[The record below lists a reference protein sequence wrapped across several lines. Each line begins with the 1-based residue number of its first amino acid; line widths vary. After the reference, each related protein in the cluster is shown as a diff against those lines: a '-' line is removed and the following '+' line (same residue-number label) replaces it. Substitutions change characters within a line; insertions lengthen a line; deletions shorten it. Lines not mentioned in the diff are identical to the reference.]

1 MNLKI
6 KLGVNIDHVAT
17 VRNARGTIYPSP
29 LRAAMLAQE
38 SRADSVTLHIREDRR
53 HIREQDLVQIKNRV
67 KIPINLEMAP
77 TPSMLSIALKH
88 KPDYVCIVPEKRQ
101 ELTTEGGLNVVKY
114 AFILKKIIKKLKD
127 KNIRVS
133 LFLEPNKK
141 SISKAAQLE
150 VDCVEIHT
158 GKLCNLVENKKKY
171 SKELERILSVLKY
184 GFENGLEMHAGHG
197 ITYNSLR
204 LFRNNKHL
212 SEVNIGHFII
222 SESIFLGMKKAIKK
236 IRRILI

>member
-1 MNLKI
+1 MNSKI

-77 TPSMLSIALKH
+77 TPNMLSIALKH

-101 ELTTEGGLNVVKY
+101 ELTTEGGLNIVKY
-114 AFILKKIIKKLKD
+114 AFILNKIIKKLKD

-171 SKELERILSVLKY
+171 SKELEKILSVLKH
-184 GFENGLEMHAGHG
+184 GFENGLEMHVGHG

-204 LFRNNKHL
+204 LFKNNKHL

-236 IRRILI
+236 IKRILI

>member
-171 SKELERILSVLKY
+171 SKELEKILSVLKH
-184 GFENGLEMHAGHG
+184 GFENGLEMHVGHG

-204 LFRNNKHL
+204 LFKNNKHL

-236 IRRILI
+236 IKRILI

>member
-1 MNLKI
+1 MNSKI

-17 VRNARGTIYPSP
+17 VRNARRTVYPSP

-38 SRADSVTLHIREDRR
+38 SKADSVTLHIREDRR
-53 HIREQDLVQIKNRV
+53 HIREDDLVQIKNRI

-77 TPSMLSIALKH
+77 TLSMLSIALKH

-114 AFILKKIIKKLKD
+114 IFILKKIIKKLKD

-141 SISKAAQLE
+141 AISKAVELE

-158 GKLCNLVENKKKY
+158 GKLCDLVENKKKY
-171 SKELERILSVLKY
+171 SKELERILNILKY
-184 GFENGLEMHAGHG
+184 GFENGLEMHVGHG
-197 ITYNSLR
+197 ITYSSLR
-204 LFRNNKHL
+204 LFKNNKHL

-222 SESIFLGMKKAIKK
+222 SESIFLGMKKAIRKIKK
-236 IRRILI
+236 VLM

>member
-1 MNLKI
+1 MNSKI

-17 VRNARGTIYPSP
+17 VRNARRTVYPSP

-38 SRADSVTLHIREDRR
+38 SKADSVTLHIREDRR
-53 HIREQDLVQIKNRV
+53 HIREDDLVQIKNRI

-114 AFILKKIIKKLKD
+114 IFILKKIIKKLKD

-141 SISKAAQLE
+141 AISKAVELE

-158 GKLCNLVENKKKY
+158 GKLCDLVENKKKY
-171 SKELERILSVLKY
+171 SKELERILNILKY
-184 GFENGLEMHAGHG
+184 GFENGLEMHVGHG
-197 ITYNSLR
+197 ITYSSLR
-204 LFRNNKHL
+204 LFKNNKHL

-222 SESIFLGMKKAIKK
+222 SESIFLGMKKAIRKIKK
-236 IRRILI
+236 VLM

>member
-1 MNLKI
+1 MNSKI

-29 LRAAMLAQE
+29 LRAAILAQE
-38 SRADSVTLHIREDRR
+38 SKADSVTLHIREDRR
-53 HIREQDLVQIKNRV
+53 HIREHDLVQIKNRI

-77 TPSMLSIALKH
+77 TLSMLSIALKH

-114 AFILKKIIKKLKD
+114 IFILKKIIKKLKD

-133 LFLEPNKK
+133 LFLEPNQKA
-141 SISKAAQLE
+141 ISKAVELE

-158 GKLCNLVENKKKY
+158 GKLCDLVENKKKY
-171 SKELERILSVLKY
+171 SKELERILNILKY
-184 GFENGLEMHAGHG
+184 GFENGLEMHVGHG
-197 ITYNSLR
+197 ITYSSLR
-204 LFRNNKHL
+204 LFKNNKHL

-222 SESIFLGMKKAIKK
+222 SESIFLGMKKTIRKIKK
-236 IRRILI
+236 VLM

>member
-1 MNLKI
+1 MNSKI

-29 LRAAMLAQE
+29 LRAAILVQE
-38 SRADSVTLHIREDRR
+38 SKADSVTMHIREDRR
-53 HIREQDLVQIKNRV
+53 HIKEHDLVQIKNKI

-77 TPSMLSIALKH
+77 TLSMLSIALKH

-101 ELTTEGGLNVVKY
+101 ELTTEVGLNVVKY
-114 AFILKKIIKKLKD
+114 IFILKKIIKKLKD

-133 LFLEPNKK
+133 LFLEPNQKA
-141 SISKAAQLE
+141 ISKAVELE

-158 GKLCNLVENKKKY
+158 GKLCDLVENKKKY
-171 SKELERILSVLKY
+171 SKELERILNILKY
-184 GFENGLEMHAGHG
+184 GFENGLEMHVGHG
-197 ITYNSLR
+197 ITYSSLR
-204 LFRNNKHL
+204 LFKNNKHL

-222 SESIFLGMKKAIKK
+222 SESIFLGMKKAIRKIKK
-236 IRRILI
+236 VLM

>member
-1 MNLKI
+1 MNSKI

-88 KPDYVCIVPEKRQ
+88 KPDYVCIVTEKRQ

-141 SISKAAQLE
+141 SISKAAKLE

-171 SKELERILSVLKY
+171 SKELGRILNVLKY
-184 GFENGLEMHAGHG
+184 RFENGLEMHVGHG

-204 LFRNNKHL
+204 LFKNNKHL

-236 IRRILI
+236 IKRILI

>member
-1 MNLKI
+1 MNSKI

-17 VRNARGTIYPSP
+17 VRNARGTTYPSP
-29 LRAAMLAQE
+29 LRAAILAQE
-38 SRADSVTLHIREDRR
+38 SKADSVTIHIREDRR
-53 HIREQDLVQIKNRV
+53 HIREHDLVQIKNRI

-77 TPSMLSIALKH
+77 TLSMLSIALKH
-88 KPDYVCIVPEKRQ
+88 KPDYVCIVPERRQ

-158 GKLCNLVENKKKY
+158 GKLCNLVENKKNY
-171 SKELERILSVLKY
+171 SKELERILGVLKY
-184 GFENGLEMHAGHG
+184 GFENGLEMHVGHG

-204 LFRNNKHL
+204 LFKNNKHL

-236 IRRILI
+236 IKRILI

>member
-1 MNLKI
+1 MNSKI

-29 LRAAMLAQE
+29 LRAAILAQE
-38 SRADSVTLHIREDRR
+38 SKADSVTLHIREDRR
-53 HIREQDLVQIKNRV
+53 HIREHDLVQIKNRI

-77 TPSMLSIALKH
+77 TLSMLSIALKH

-114 AFILKKIIKKLKD
+114 IFILKKIIKKLKD

-141 SISKAAQLE
+141 SISKAAELE

-158 GKLCNLVENKKKY
+158 GKLCDLVENKKA
-171 SKELERILSVLKY
+171 STKEA
-184 GFENGLEMHAGHG
+184 F
-197 ITYNSLR
+197 
-204 LFRNNKHL
+204 
-212 SEVNIGHFII
+212 
-222 SESIFLGMKKAIKK
+222 
-236 IRRILI
+236 